1 MLVRD
6 SRKFT
11 GRFLIDEEVP
21 AEAGVSDL
29 EGYAVDPGRP
39 CSLIRPW
46 ASPPGGRSAP
56 APGTRT

>member
-1 MLVRD
+1 VLVRD

-29 EGYAVDPGRP
+29 EGYAVDPG
-39 CSLIRPW
+39 
-46 ASPPGGRSAP
+46 AP
-56 APGTRT
+56 LFPDPSVG